1 MRSDFYQKDK
11 YIKIDSD
18 STIDCDRYCYPDG
31 DAYKNTDRT
40 CIIYIGESCTN
51 ILSYVFLTWDSH
63 SSFFRI
69 SCKFL
74 LASFPIVVVLRA
86 LSHVVFAYVGAKYL
100 VNRREQVLR
109 SPLKSTIFSLLIGCL
124 HGAAEMLVVSMFFFG
139 LIPGSSYSEGFFLA
153 VFLLVG
159 VGTIIH
165 SMVDFLISQFVWTS
179 LGSRVQSL
187 AKRIENK

>member
-1 MRSDFYQKDK
+1 MVFIKKTNTLRLTVTALLTAIAIVIPMVMP
-11 YIKIDSD
+11 IKILIEPASFTLA
-18 STIDCDRYCYPDG
+18 SHVPI
-31 DAYKNTDRT
+31 
-40 CIIYIGESCTN
+40 
-51 ILSYVFLTWDSH
+51 FLAM
-63 SSFFRI
+63 FFSPGI
-69 SCKFL
+69 AIAVSLGSAVGFL